1 MKKNIAILLSIITL
15 FLMLFFLKVHIN
27 KPKSNLNGLKINEF
41 IYQYDLET
49 ENLIINGFLVQDHEV
64 YYLLMEIIDDT
75 KNIYN
80 YQLKKLNI
88 NTNEVTKINTLE
100 KTNE

>member
-49 ENLIINGFLVQDHEV
+49 ENLIINGFLFQYH
-64 YYLLMEIIDDT
+64 
-75 KNIYN
+75 
-80 YQLKKLNI
+80 
-88 NTNEVTKINTLE
+88 
-100 KTNE
+100 